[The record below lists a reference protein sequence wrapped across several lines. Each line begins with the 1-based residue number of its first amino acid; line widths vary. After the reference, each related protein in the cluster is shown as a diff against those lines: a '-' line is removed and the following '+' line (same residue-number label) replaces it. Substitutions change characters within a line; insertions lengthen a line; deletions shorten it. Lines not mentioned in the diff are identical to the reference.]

1 MHIATTYRL
10 EVCKGHLCLM
20 PSCGR
25 VRVAFMYNLRVTC
38 PNIRETTV
46 VQKISHGHC
55 TLLDDYIPHLQDFR
69 ADILSW
75 PFHCH
80 TIPLA

>member
-25 VRVAFMYNLRVTC
+25 VRVTFMYNLRELHAQYTA
-38 PNIRETTV
+38 NAMHKLETTV
-46 VQKISHGHC
+46 VQESAMVTAHC
-55 TLLDDYIPHLQDFR
+55 
-69 ADILSW
+69 
-75 PFHCH
+75 
-80 TIPLA
+80 